1 MKSMM
6 SSATMAD
13 EKYQLASG
21 DAILADEWHEKLE
34 TYLELASEPLEGW
47 MLSYYE
53 GERLTDL
60 SQVVI
65 SPYINIK

>member
-1 MKSMM
+1 MNSMM
-6 SSATMAD
+6 SGSKMAD

-34 TYLELASEPLEGW
+34 TYLELASEPLESW

-60 SQVVI
+60 RQVI
-65 SPYINIK
+65 I